1 MNPFS
6 FQHKLGHII
15 LSWIQH
21 YNHEKYWK
29 RRAVVT
35 NPQDKT
41 NLLLK
46 FYYLDQS
53 MICDGIYLRFC

>member
-6 FQHKLGHII
+6 FQHKLGRII

-29 RRAVVT
+29 RRAVVI

-41 NLLLK
+41 N
-46 FYYLDQS
+46 
-53 MICDGIYLRFC
+53 RFTIFII

>member
-1 MNPFS
+1 MIPFS
-6 FQHKLGHII
+6 FQCKLGRII
-15 LSWIQH
+15 LFWMQH

-29 RRAVVT
+29 FVT
-35 NPQDKT
+35 NPQNKT